1 MNTII
6 GVGVVA
12 VNISILYLH
21 QSTRTICS
29 CYVCSGKDG
38 LENIVGKISF
48 NQHNLSHI
56 LESLKIDINCDYSH
70 DQETI
75 PEQI

>member
-56 LESLKIDINCDYSH
+56 LESLKIDINGD
-70 DQETI
+70 
-75 PEQI
+75 